1 MNNANSLKLITLNI
15 WGGHVEGAL
24 LNFVKSKQD
33 IDIFCF
39 QELYCKAKAKI
50 SDETRYINLDI
61 FSEIQSLLPNHTGYF
76 RPVVQGIYGIA
87 MLVKKHL
94 LVIEEGERI
103 IHANDNYIGI
113 GPTHSRILQYAKIEY
128 CGQRFTV
135 INVHGLCNGMGKG
148 DSAERIE
155 QSLKIRN
162 FLDSGSDHK
171 ILCGDFNLKPDT
183 KSLEILAKGMNDHI
197 KMSSVQSTRTSFYPG
212 LERFVDYIHT
222 SKNVDVQNFQV
233 LPEEISDHAALQID
247 FTIADGK
254 ATTEIRKEL

>member
-1 MNNANSLKLITLNI
+1 MNSANSLKLITLNI
-15 WGGHVEGAL
+15 WGGHVEEPL
-24 LNFVKSKQD
+24 FNFVKSKQD

-39 QELYCKAKAKI
+39 QEVYCKAKAKTTN
-50 SDETRYINLDI
+50 ETRYVNLDT

-87 MLVKKHL
+87 MFVKKHL

-128 CGQRFTV
+128 SRQRFTV
-135 INVHGLCNGMGKG
+135 INVHGLWNGMGKG
-148 DSAERIE
+148 DSAQRID
-155 QSLKIRN
+155 QSLKIKH
-162 FLDSGSDHK
+162 FLDSINEHK

-183 KSLEILAKGMNDHI
+183 KSLEILSQGMDDHI
-197 KMSSVQSTRTSFYPG
+197 KINVVQSTRTSFYPG
-212 LERFVDYIHT
+212 AERFADYIYT

-233 LPEEISDHAALQID
+233 LREEISDHAALQID
-247 FTIADGK
+247 FTIADGNEMAK
-254 ATTEIRKEL
+254 IREEL

>member
-1 MNNANSLKLITLNI
+1 
-15 WGGHVEGAL
+15 
-24 LNFVKSKQD
+24 
-33 IDIFCF
+33 
-39 QELYCKAKAKI
+39 
-50 SDETRYINLDI
+50 
-61 FSEIQSLLPNHTGYF
+61 
-76 RPVVQGIYGIA
+76 
-87 MLVKKHL
+87 
-94 LVIEEGERI
+94 
-103 IHANDNYIGI
+103 
-113 GPTHSRILQYAKIEY
+113 
-128 CGQRFTV
+128 
-135 INVHGLCNGMGKG
+135 MGKG

-212 LERFVDYIHT
+212 LERFADYIYN

-247 FTIADGK
+247 FTIAYGK